1 MTLEESPV
9 NKPMETTLDNPFPL
23 NAFPPKMRSFVTTA
37 KETLNFPIP
46 YTASSMLLVFS
57 LAIGNTRVLK
67 VKDGWTVKP
76 ILFLALVGE
85 AGANKSHPISFVL
98 KPVLRINHENLDK
111 YRKELADYRRQLSSG
126 NASAMEK
133 PMARQIIVSDITAES
148 LIDVH
153 RNNPRRLCLYCDELV
168 GWVESFNRYR
178 KGADEQMWLSIYSGE
193 PLCVNRKSSDD
204 ILSIASPFI
213 DVIGTIQPEVLTDT
227 FSGNRQSNGFLYRI
241 LQARSD
247 GNTKLLWNE
256 KGFPPSLEMYWE
268 KVIRWTLAVCD
279 KEYDVFETP
288 SEYHFSDDA
297 AFRIRDWQNAQEEF
311 LESAGTSAQIE
322 AFRKIQ
328 DYALKFALILHTME
342 EADKGKTLSTEINIE
357 TTEKAILLAEYFYRT
372 ASISLEDIEER
383 KPQKYPKKHGDFI
396 LALPQRFDTAE
407 AIRTGAKLGLSAST
421 VNRILKKGKG
431 VFFIWEAHG
440 RYEKI

>member
-1 MTLEESPV
+1 
-9 NKPMETTLDNPFPL
+9 MEASSNITFPL
-23 NAFPPKMRSFVTTA
+23 FAFPAKMQSFITTA

-67 VKDGWTVKP
+67 VKDGWIIKP
-76 ILFLALVGE
+76 IMFLALVGE

-98 KPVLRINHENLDK
+98 KPVLRINHENLDQ
-111 YRKELADYRRQLSSG
+111 YRKDLADYRRQLSSG
-126 NASAMEK
+126 TGAAMEK
-133 PMARQIIVSDITAES
+133 PKARQIIVSDITAES

-178 KGADEQMWLSIYSGE
+178 RGGDEQMWLSIYSGE

-213 DVIGTIQPEVLTDT
+213 DVIGTIQPEVLTET

-241 LQARSD
+241 LQARTD

-256 KGFPPSLEMYWE
+256 KGFPPALEHYWE
-268 KVIRWTLAVCD
+268 KVVRWTIAACD
-279 KEYDVFETP
+279 QEFDVFETP
-288 SEYHFSDDA
+288 SEYHFSADA
-297 AFRIRDWQNAQEEF
+297 AFRIRDWQNGQEEI

-342 EADKGKTLSTEINIE
+342 EADKGKKLPIEIDVE
-357 TTEKAILLAEYFYRT
+357 TTEKAIILAEYFNRT
-372 ASISLEDIEER
+372 ASLALEDIEER

-396 LALPQRFDTAE
+396 LALPQKFDTSE
-407 AIRTGAKLGLSAST
+407 AIRIGAQLGLSAST

-431 VFFIWEAHG
+431 EFFIWEAHG
-440 RYEKI
+440 RYEKIL

>member
-1 MTLEESPV
+1 
-9 NKPMETTLDNPFPL
+9 METLSDTKFPL
-23 NAFPPKMRSFVTTA
+23 FVFPSKMQSFINTA
-37 KETLNFPIP
+37 QETLNFPIP

-67 VKDGWTVKP
+67 VKDGWNVKP

-85 AGANKSHPISFVL
+85 AGANKSHPISFVM
-98 KPVLRINHENLDK
+98 KPVHSINHENLEK
-111 YRKELADYRRQLSSG
+111 YRKELADYRRQLGSG
-126 NASAMEK
+126 ACTALEK
-133 PMARQIIVSDITAES
+133 PKARQIIVSDITAES
-148 LIDVH
+148 LIEVH

-227 FSGNRQSNGFLYRI
+227 FSGNRQNNGFLYRI

-256 KGFPPSLEMYWE
+256 KGFPPKLEQYWD
-268 KVIRWTLAVCD
+268 KIVRRAISVCD
-279 KEYDVFETP
+279 KEFDVFETA
-288 SEYHFSDDA
+288 SEYHFSANA
-297 AFRIRDWQNAQEEF
+297 AFRIRDWQNSQEEL
-311 LESAGTSAQIE
+311 LESTGTSAQVE

-328 DYALKFALILHTME
+328 DYGLTCNLPCP
-342 EADKGKTLSTEINIE
+342 
-357 TTEKAILLAEYFYRT
+357 TT
-372 ASISLEDIEER
+372 
-383 KPQKYPKKHGDFI
+383 
-396 LALPQRFDTAE
+396 QRSCT
-407 AIRTGAKLGLSAST
+407 T
-421 VNRILKKGKG
+421 
-431 VFFIWEAHG
+431 
-440 RYEKI
+440 

>member
-1 MTLEESPV
+1 
-9 NKPMETTLDNPFPL
+9 METTLDNPFPL
-23 NAFPPKMRSFVTTA
+23 NAFPPRMRSFVTTA

-311 LESAGTSAQIE
+311 LESAGTSAQVE
-322 AFRKIQ
+322 VFRKIQ

-342 EADKGKTLSTEINIE
+342 EAERLGEDVKQIVLSLI
-357 TTEKAILLAEYFYRT
+357 
-372 ASISLEDIEER
+372 
-383 KPQKYPKKHGDFI
+383 
-396 LALPQRFDTAE
+396 
-407 AIRTGAKLGLSAST
+407 
-421 VNRILKKGKG
+421 
-431 VFFIWEAHG
+431 
-440 RYEKI
+440 

>member
-67 VKDGWTVKP
+67 VKEGWIVKP

-98 KPVLRINHENLDK
+98 KPMLRINHENLDK

-126 NASAMEK
+126 NASATEK
-133 PMARQIIVSDITAES
+133 PKARQIIVSDITAES

-168 GWVESFNRYR
+168 GWVDSFNRYR

-213 DVIGTIQPEVLTDT
+213 DVIGAIQPDVLTET
-227 FSGNRQSNGFLYRI
+227 FAGNRQSNGFLYRI
-241 LQARSD
+241 L
-247 GNTKLLWNE
+247 
-256 KGFPPSLEMYWE
+256 
-268 KVIRWTLAVCD
+268 
-279 KEYDVFETP
+279 
-288 SEYHFSDDA
+288 
-297 AFRIRDWQNAQEEF
+297 
-311 LESAGTSAQIE
+311 
-322 AFRKIQ
+322 
-328 DYALKFALILHTME
+328 
-342 EADKGKTLSTEINIE
+342 
-357 TTEKAILLAEYFYRT
+357 
-372 ASISLEDIEER
+372 
-383 KPQKYPKKHGDFI
+383 
-396 LALPQRFDTAE
+396 
-407 AIRTGAKLGLSAST
+407 
-421 VNRILKKGKG
+421 
-431 VFFIWEAHG
+431 
-440 RYEKI
+440 

>member
-1 MTLEESPV
+1 
-9 NKPMETTLDNPFPL
+9 METSSNITFPL
-23 NAFPPKMRSFVTTA
+23 CAFPSKMRSFIKTA
-37 KETLNFPIP
+37 KETLNFPTP

-85 AGANKSHPISFVL
+85 AGANKSHPISFVM
-98 KPVLRINHENLDK
+98 KPVLRLNHENLDK
-111 YRKELADYRRQLSSG
+111 YRKELANYRRQLISG
-126 NASAMEK
+126 NGAAMEK
-133 PMARQIIVSDITAES
+133 PRARQIIVSDITAES

-153 RNNPRRLCLYCDELV
+153 QNNPRRLCLYCDELA
-168 GWVESFNRYR
+168 GWVGSFNRYR

-213 DVIGTIQPEVLTDT
+213 DVIGAIQPDVLAET

-256 KGFPPSLEMYWE
+256 NGFPPPLEDYWE
-268 KVIRWTLAVCD
+268 KVVRWTIATCD
-279 KEYDVFETP
+279 KEFDVFETP
-288 SEYHFSDDA
+288 SEYHFSEDA
-297 AFRIRDWQNAQEEF
+297 AFCIMSWQNTQEEF
-311 LESAGTSAQIE
+311 LESAGTSAQVE
-322 AFRKIQ
+322 VFRKIQ

-342 EADKGKTLSTEINIE
+342 EADKGKTQPREIGIE
-357 TTEKAILLAEYFYRT
+357 TAERAILLAEYYYQT
-372 ASISLEDIEER
+372 ASLSLEDIEEK

-396 LALPQRFDTAE
+396 LALPYKFDTSE
-407 AIRTGAKLGLSAST
+407 AIRIGAQFGLSTST
-421 VNRILKKGKG
+421 VNRILKRGKG

-440 RYEKI
+440 RYEKKL

>member
-1 MTLEESPV
+1 
-9 NKPMETTLDNPFPL
+9 
-23 NAFPPKMRSFVTTA
+23 
-37 KETLNFPIP
+37 
-46 YTASSMLLVFS
+46 MLLVFS

-168 GWVESFNRYR
+168 GWVDSFNRYR

-213 DVIGTIQPEVLTDT
+213 DVIGAIQPDVLTET
-227 FSGNRQSNGFLYRI
+227 FAGNRQSNGFLYRI

-256 KGFPPSLEMYWE
+256 KGFPPDLEAYWE
-268 KVIRWTLAVCD
+268 KVVRWTISVCD
-279 KEYDVFETP
+279 KEFDVFETP
-288 SEYHFSDDA
+288 SEYTFNADA

-342 EADKGKTLSTEINIE
+342 EADKGKTQTTEISLE

-372 ASISLEDIEER
+372 ASLSLEDIEER

>member
-1 MTLEESPV
+1 
-9 NKPMETTLDNPFPL
+9 METLSDTKFPL
-23 NAFPPKMRSFVTTA
+23 FVFPSKMQSFINTA
-37 KETLNFPIP
+37 QETLNFPIP

-67 VKDGWTVKP
+67 VKDGWNVKP

-85 AGANKSHPISFVL
+85 AGANKSHPISFVM
-98 KPVLRINHENLDK
+98 KPVHSINHENLEK
-111 YRKELADYRRQLSSG
+111 YRKELADYRRQLGSG
-126 NASAMEK
+126 SGTALEK
-133 PMARQIIVSDITAES
+133 PKARQIIVSDITAES
-148 LIDVH
+148 LIEVH

-227 FSGNRQSNGFLYRI
+227 FSGNRQNNGFLYRI

-256 KGFPPSLEMYWE
+256 KGFPPKLEQYWD
-268 KVIRWTLAVCD
+268 KIVRRAIAVCD
-279 KEYDVFETP
+279 KEFDVFETA
-288 SEYHFSDDA
+288 SEYHFSANA
-297 AFRIRDWQNAQEEF
+297 AFRIRDWQNSQEEL
-311 LESAGTSAQIE
+311 LESTGTSAQVE

-342 EADKGKTLSTEINIE
+342 EADIGKTLPTEINIE
-357 TTEKAILLAEYFYRT
+357 TTEKAILLAEYYYST
-372 ASISLEDIEER
+372 ARLSLEDIEER
-383 KPQKYPKKHGDFI
+383 TPQKYPKNHGDFI
-396 LALPQRFDTAE
+396 LALPPRFDTSE
-407 AIRTGAKLGLSAST
+407 AIKIGAQFGISTST

-440 RYEKI
+440 RYEKIP